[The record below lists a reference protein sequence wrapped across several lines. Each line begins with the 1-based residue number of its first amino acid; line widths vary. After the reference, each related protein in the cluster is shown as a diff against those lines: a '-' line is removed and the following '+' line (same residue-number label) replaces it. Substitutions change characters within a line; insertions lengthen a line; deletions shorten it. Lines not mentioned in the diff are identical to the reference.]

1 MLLPGSYHVATML
14 LAMWGR
20 QAIGGI
26 RLALGGGWD
35 WAGLNP
41 EGIASLSPGL
51 RAVRYP
57 G

>member
-1 MLLPGSYHVATML
+1 ML